1 MKTRQD
7 YIYIK
12 KKKNK
17 KNKKKKKSET
27 LSQEEQ
33 CRIRTNVRRRIQIT
47 EKNTKHRHQG
57 KKNGTTSVLKITKII
72 INKTDNFQESIR

>member
-1 MKTRQD
+1 MKTRQV
-7 YIYIK
+7 YIYI
-12 KKKNK
+12 
-17 KNKKKKKSET
+17 KKKKKSET

-33 CRIRTNVRRRIQIT
+33 FRIRTNVRRRIQIT